1 MSGARLCS
9 VLGELGIGGHGSF
22 EPDSFE
28 WPFQYE
34 EVAPVLDWIC
44 SSLRPSNVL
53 SPSELSQYEQLLNEG
68 KLLEGEDLDSAYDSI
83 SAFSSRKDNQEAL
96 FGNEERL
103 TEIREAKSAYK
114 EDALEMQKQLQRQ
127 KSQFSLLAGQV
138 SSLIQGKR
146 ARVAAVAA
154 VNGQLAALD
163 EKLAAR
169 NLEMDAVLGKI
180 ASTAQELAHYHK
192 GDENTVFLAYSDFH
206 SYLIGDL
213 ACGKELNQWFSKQF
227 DKGPFRLVAEEGKS
241 NCSWVSLDDITTC
254 LKRGDSEKIQH
265 HRVAELQRLR
275 SIFATSERQW
285 VEAQVEN
292 AKQQAI
298 LLMLKSQISSDE
310 AHIHQDIQSL
320 RRKHSELAAELSS
333 LHRKEQKFLSETIP
347 RLCSEL
353 AQLQDTY
360 ILQGDYDLKV
370 MRQECYINRQ
380 KMYINHLV
388 NQLARHRFLKIAC
401 QIEKKT
407 MLGAYSLVKV
417 IDSELQNYLSAANS
431 RLGHC
436 RSLIQ
441 AASEVREQG
450 AVDDRDTFLHGVRD
464 LLSIYSN
471 SPASLPTYVS
481 AHGIIQQISAVR
493 SDLRSLQLELENSL
507 PEDRRR
513 CINELCS
520 LIQVLE
526 QLLFASSTTAE
537 PLLTPRPLMR
547 ELEEMD
553 KVNSHLSISVEEVT
567 EAHRQKAEI
576 VKHHPHEVGWE
587 RQVFVDF
594 FCNPDRLRNRV
605 KELTARAK
613 VLQK

>member
-1 MSGARLCS
+1 MRLWRHERTSFQPKEEEDSTRSMQDLLFTQLQLPRKCMEGGKGLVGSRSRKNCRRAERFLPLSSSFGLAGTDKHARGTERSPLLFALSGTEPHTESREALSVSLSCS
-9 VLGELGIGGHGSF
+9 GRDENTRR
-22 EPDSFE
+22 EPRG
-28 WPFQYE
+28 
-34 EVAPVLDWIC
+34 
-44 SSLRPSNVL
+44 SLRLPLLLWSGRKHTQRAERL
-53 SPSELSQYEQLLNEG
+53 SPSPSLALGRGVKHTGEPNELPSLPFVP
-68 KLLEGEDLDSAYDSI
+68 LEEHAQPNKCRPSEPISPHTRGMRDL
-83 SAFSSRKDNQEAL
+83 
-96 FGNEERL
+96 
-103 TEIREAKSAYK
+103 
-114 EDALEMQKQLQRQ
+114 
-127 KSQFSLLAGQV
+127 GQ
-138 SSLIQGKR
+138 
-146 ARVAAVAA
+146 
-154 VNGQLAALD
+154 N
-163 EKLAAR
+163 
-169 NLEMDAVLGKI
+169 
-180 ASTAQELAHYHK
+180 
-192 GDENTVFLAYSDFH
+192 
-206 SYLIGDL
+206 
-213 ACGKELNQWFSKQF
+213 
-227 DKGPFRLVAEEGKS
+227 
-241 NCSWVSLDDITTC
+241 
-254 LKRGDSEKIQH
+254 
-265 HRVAELQRLR
+265 
-275 SIFATSERQW
+275 
-285 VEAQVEN
+285 
-292 AKQQAI
+292 
-298 LLMLKSQISSDE
+298 
-310 AHIHQDIQSL
+310 
-320 RRKHSELAAELSS
+320 
-333 LHRKEQKFLSETIP
+333 
-347 RLCSEL
+347 
-353 AQLQDTY
+353 
-360 ILQGDYDLKV
+360 
-370 MRQECYINRQ
+370 
-380 KMYINHLV
+380 
-388 NQLARHRFLKIAC
+388 
-401 QIEKKT
+401 
-407 MLGAYSLVKV
+407 
-417 IDSELQNYLSAANS
+417 
-431 RLGHC
+431 LGHC

-553 KVNSHLSISVEEVT
+553 KVNSHLSVSVEEVT